1 MYSNS
6 FAQIFPASTIEH
18 IIMEESGHL
27 TLLIH
32 VTDSFLEQR
41 QFDIGFQF
49 KEMWTRHENYASM
62 FEQVQ
67 ERED

>member
-1 MYSNS
+1 
-6 FAQIFPASTIEH
+6 
-18 IIMEESGHL
+18 MEESGHL
-27 TLLIH
+27 ALLIH
-32 VTDSFLEQR
+32 VTDSFLGQR